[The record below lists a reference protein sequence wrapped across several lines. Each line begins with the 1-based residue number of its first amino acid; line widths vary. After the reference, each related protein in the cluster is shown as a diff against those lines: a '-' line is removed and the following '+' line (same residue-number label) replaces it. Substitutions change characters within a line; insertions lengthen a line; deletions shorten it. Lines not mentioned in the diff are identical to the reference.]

1 MSQGLVA
8 AAKQRLPEMLVDLE
22 RLITLETPSSDHAA
36 VARGAADIAALID
49 ERLGMQVET
58 LTVDGVTHLRLRFGD
73 TDDSN
78 GDKNKDVTNNIGH
91 PVRVLVL
98 AHQDTVWPHGTL
110 ERLPFST
117 EDGILRGPGSF
128 DMLTGLVMAIH
139 AAAMLQADGVELAGL
154 SLLVT
159 GDEEVGSDTSRD
171 LITTEVADLPSVLV
185 LEAAAPDGAVKVGRK
200 GASKFRV
207 TVHGKASHAGLEPE
221 AGINATVELAHQI
234 SIIAALGD
242 DKTGTSVIP
251 TTMAGGSSSNT
262 VPATAYIDVD
272 SRARTEA
279 EQHRVDEA
287 LRSLTPHHPE
297 ARITVEGGID
307 RPPLQWESAMGLY
320 AVLDKVC
327 EGLGLPTPEGV
338 EVGGASD
345 GNITAGLGAPTLD
358 GLGAVGAGAH
368 ADHEHAI
375 IAEIPAR
382 TAILAALIE
391 RLLTSGAVGQHG

>member
-8 AAKQRLPEMLVDLE
+8 AAEQRLPAMLVDLE

-36 VARGAADIAALID
+36 VARGAGDIAALID

-58 LTVDGVTHLRLRFGD
+58 LLVDGVTHLRLRFDKD
-73 TDDSN
+73 TNDSH
-78 GDKNKDVTNNIGH
+78 GKQPI
-91 PVRVLVL
+91 RVLVL

-139 AAAMLQADGVELAGL
+139 AAAMLQADGVPLTGL

-159 GDEEVGSDTSRD
+159 GDEEVGSETSRG
-171 LITTEVADLPSVLV
+171 LITEEVADLPSVLV
-185 LEAAAPDGAVKVGRK
+185 LEAAAPGGAVKVGRK

-221 AGINATVELAHQI
+221 AGVNAGVELAHQI
-234 SIIAALGD
+234 SLIAALGD
-242 DKTGTSVIP
+242 DEAGTSVIP

-262 VPATAYIDVD
+262 VPASAYIDVD
-272 SRARTEA
+272 SRARSETE
-279 EQHRVDEA
+279 QRRVDSA
-287 LRSLTPHHPE
+287 LRSLTPHHRD

-307 RPPLQWESAMGLY
+307 RPPLQRESAMGLY
-320 AVLDKVC
+320 GALAEVC
-327 EGLGLPTPEGV
+327 NGLGLPRPEGV

-382 TAILAALIE
+382 TAILAALIQ
-391 RLLTSGAVGQHG
+391 RLLSSDPPGHLE

>member
-1 MSQGLVA
+1 MSPEWVA
-8 AAKQRLPEMLVDLE
+8 AARQRLPEMLIDLE

-49 ERLGMQVET
+49 QRLGMPVET
-58 LTVDGVTHLRLRFGD
+58 LEVDGVTHLRLRFAG
-73 TDDSN
+73 TTGTGN
-78 GDKNKDVTNNIGH
+78 PNEKHGGQPI
-91 PVRVLVL
+91 RVLVL

-139 AAAMLQADGVELAGL
+139 AVAILQANNVPLAGL

-159 GDEEVGSDTSRD
+159 GDEEVGSETSRD
-171 LITTEVADLPSVLV
+171 LITSEVADLPSVLV
-185 LEAAAPDGAVKVGRK
+185 LEAAAPGGAAKVGRK

-221 AGINATVELAHQI
+221 AGINASVELAHQI
-234 SIIAALGD
+234 LVIAALGD
-242 DKTGTSVIP
+242 DEVGTSVIP
-251 TTMAGGSSSNT
+251 TTMAGGSSRNT
-262 VPATAYIDVD
+262 VPSSAYLDVD
-272 SRARTEA
+272 SRARSEA
-279 EQHRVDEA
+279 EQHRIDVA
-287 LRSLTPHHPE
+287 LRSLTPHNPD

-307 RPPLQWESAMGLY
+307 RPPLQRASAMGLY
-320 AVLDKVC
+320 AVLGEVC
-327 EGLGLPTPEGV
+327 DGLDLPTPEGV

-358 GLGAVGAGAH
+358 GLGAVGSGAH

-375 IAEIPAR
+375 IADIPAR
-382 TAILAALIE
+382 TAMLAGLIEHLLAADAA
-391 RLLTSGAVGQHG
+391 GPHG

>member
-1 MSQGLVA
+1 MKQEWVA
-8 AAKQRLPEMLVDLE
+8 AAESRLPEMLADLE

-36 VARGAADIAALID
+36 VARGAADIAALIN
-49 ERLGMQVET
+49 ERLGMPVET
-58 LTVDGVTHLRLRFGD
+58 LTVDGVTHLRLRFGID
-73 TDDSN
+73 DDS
-78 GDKNKDVTNNIGH
+78 KQPI
-91 PVRVLVL
+91 RVLVL

-110 ERLPFST
+110 DRLPFST
-117 EDGILRGPGSF
+117 ADGVLRGPGSF

-139 AAAMLQADGVELAGL
+139 AAAMLQADAVSMTGL

-171 LITTEVADLPSVLV
+171 LITEEVADLPSVLV
-185 LEAAAPDGAVKVGRK
+185 LEAAAPGGAVKIGRK

-207 TVHGKASHAGLEPE
+207 TVHGKAAHAGLEPE
-221 AGINATVELAHQI
+221 AGINASVELAHQI

-242 DKTGTSVIP
+242 NEAGTSVIP

-272 SRARTEA
+272 SRARSEA
-279 EQHRVDEA
+279 EQHRVDAA
-287 LRSLTPHHPE
+287 LRSLTPHHSD
-297 ARITVEGGID
+297 ARITIEGGID
-307 RPPLQWESAMGLY
+307 RPPLQRESAMGLY
-320 AVLDKVC
+320 AVLGDVC
-327 EGLGLPTPEGV
+327 ESLGLPTPEGV

-375 IAEIPAR
+375 IADIPVR
-382 TAILAALIE
+382 TAMLAALIE
-391 RLLTSGAVGQHG
+391 RLLASETSGHPR